1 MVGFQTIFDDD
12 NSKSLCIQIKQTQKQ
27 IHTKTE
33 EKKIC
38 SISVFRSST
47 AATETADWE
56 QTQPTKPLS
65 LSILCLTENL
75 TCRSCECETICRIGC
90 IAEQSKC
97 LKLADM
103 LEICIF
109 FLFLLNA
116 GENEWNL
123 LIERCVCCRKCILQ
137 LLWHLLFRIFLIAF
151 NVCF

>member
-38 SISVFRSST
+38 SISVFRSAT

-65 LSILCLTENL
+65 LSILCSTENL
-75 TCRSCECETICRIGC
+75 TCRSGECETICRIGC

-103 LEICIF
+103 LEISIF

-116 GENEWNL
+116 VRMNG
-123 LIERCVCCRKCILQ
+123 
-137 LLWHLLFRIFLIAF
+137 IF
-151 NVCF
+151 